1 MSGTESN
8 FNPKDVALC
17 DGEYSSLK
25 AYFTNETVSQVL
37 ISDIEEMLQYG
48 VVEKGDWLLMK
59 RFIREKLEPYKRF
72 HKNRFVPVP
81 ANERSSITSDKPS
94 ADKIILIAGKILNL
108 RGLVISSAGPILHG
122 NINISMK
129 DVLVENDKQSTKI
142 DWKKVES
149 NNMSG
154 CFLQEQDM
162 EYIKDLAMKCENC
175 RELSLKNN
183 LFGGANS
190 DCNDK
195 MADFLL
201 EILLKHNALRC
212 VDICINPLVGVQ
224 GKFFFRKIIG
234 LPQDDQGRV
243 WRRLLWIT
251 DAWVQ
256 TRGWLGL
263 LKEKEED
270 VVDKDT
276 VKVIIETHVE
286 YYTKLARGE
295 RMFDMI
301 FPGL

>member
-8 FNPKDVALC
+8 FNPKVVALC
-17 DGEYSSLK
+17 DGEYSSFK
-25 AYFTNETVSQVL
+25 VYFTSETVSQVL
-37 ISDIEEMLQYG
+37 ISDIEEMLQDG

-108 RGLVISSAGPILHG
+108 RGVVVSSAGPILHG
-122 NINISMK
+122 NINISMN
-129 DVLVENDKQSTKI
+129 DVLAENDKQTTKI

-149 NNMSG
+149 INLSG
-154 CFLQEQDM
+154 CFLQDQDM
-162 EYIKDLAMKCENC
+162 E
-175 RELSLKNN
+175 ELSLKNN
-183 LFGGANS
+183 LFGSANS

-201 EILLKHNALRC
+201 EMLLKHNALRC
-212 VDICINPLVGVQ
+212 VDICINQLVGVQ

-234 LPQDDQGRV
+234 LPQDEQSRF
-243 WRRLLWIT
+243 WR
-251 DAWVQ
+251 
-256 TRGWLGL
+256 RGWLGL

-286 YYTKLARGE
+286 YYAKLARGE

-301 FPGL
+301 LPGL